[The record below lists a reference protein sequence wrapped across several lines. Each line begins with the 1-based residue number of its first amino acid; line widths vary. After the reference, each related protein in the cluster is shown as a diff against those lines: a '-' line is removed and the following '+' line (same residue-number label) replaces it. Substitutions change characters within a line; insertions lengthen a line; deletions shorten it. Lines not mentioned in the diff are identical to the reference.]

1 MFGTVCI
8 LYPSTGQET
17 AVLSALNAWH
27 QAMTASLGQSI
38 KGFVYR
44 VTESERASAGSH
56 ELVVA
61 IAFPDQ
67 ATFDTVMGIRAA
79 NPHYQQFLLALGDEP
94 IFLDGPIVWSS

>member
-8 LYPSTGQET
+8 LYPAAGQEA
-17 AVLSALNAWH
+17 AVLSALNNWH
-27 QAMTASLGQSI
+27 QAMTTNLGQSI

-67 ATFDTVMGIRAA
+67 ATFDTAMSNRAT
-79 NPHYQQFLLALGDEP
+79 NPHYQQLLLSLGDEP